1 LKSLGEALTSI
12 PFYTFG
18 GTSIFLLCFTLTG
31 ILLGL
36 PNSAD
41 FSLSPLSLTT
51 ESFDYFFF

>member
-36 PNSAD
+36 PDLAD
-41 FSLSPLSLTT
+41 FSLSSLSLTT
-51 ESFDYFFF
+51 ESLDDSLF